1 MFGIERHKPPG
12 NCHHSALLLLSTNG
26 GVIMQNL
33 LSSSWKGLAWR
44 GAVSL
49 LFGIL
54 AALWPSITLIW
65 LMAMFAAYALIGGFA
80 YTVAAIR
87 NRETNSDWWLMLL
100 LGLMTVAAGVVAII
114 YPNLTAVF
122 LVLLIGATA
131 LASGLVDIIMAIR
144 LRKVIAGEALLFLNG
159 IISVAFGVF
168 VFFFPSAGALALVW
182 LISIYAVLSGV
193 LLLALA
199 WRARG
204 WAEGHGT
211 PPSGFPA

>member
-1 MFGIERHKPPG
+1 
-12 NCHHSALLLLSTNG
+12 
-26 GVIMQNL
+26 MQNL
-33 LSSSWKGLAWR
+33 LSNSWKGLAWR

-65 LMAMFAAYALIGGFA
+65 LMAMFAAYALIGGSA
-80 YTVAAIR
+80 YAIAAIK
-87 NRETNSDWWLMLL
+87 NRQTNSDWWLLLL
-100 LGLMTVAAGVVAII
+100 LGLMTVAAGAVAII

-144 LRKVIAGEALLFLNG
+144 LRKVIEGEALLFLNG
-159 IISVAFGVF
+159 IVSVAFGVF
-168 VFFFPSAGALALVW
+168 VFFFPGAGALALVW
-182 LISIYAVLSGV
+182 LISIYAIFSGV

-211 PPSGFPA
+211 PPSTLPA

>member
-1 MFGIERHKPPG
+1 
-12 NCHHSALLLLSTNG
+12 
-26 GVIMQNL
+26 MQNL

-44 GAVSL
+44 GGVSL

-80 YTVAAIR
+80 YAVAAIR

-100 LGLMTVAAGVVAII
+100 LGLMTVAAGAVAII

-131 LASGLVDIIMAIR
+131 LASGVVDIIMAIR
-144 LRKVIAGEALLFLNG
+144 LRKVISGEALLFLNG

>member
-1 MFGIERHKPPG
+1 
-12 NCHHSALLLLSTNG
+12 
-26 GVIMQNL
+26 MQNL
-33 LSSSWKGLAWR
+33 LSNSWKGLAWR

-65 LMAMFAAYALIGGFA
+65 LMAMFAAYALIGGSA
-80 YTVAAIR
+80 YAVAAVR
-87 NRETNSDWWLMLL
+87 NRQTNSDWWLMLL
-100 LGLMTVAAGVVAII
+100 LGLMTVAAGMVAII

-144 LRKVIAGEALLFLNG
+144 LRKVISGEALLFLNG

-168 VFFFPSAGALALVW
+168 VFFFPGAGALALVW
-182 LISIYAVLSGV
+182 LISIYAIFSGV